1 MIRRH
6 STREKATVKCQILI
20 LIFFPFPHFNAAGNT
35 SAELTSPSSH
45 LSVLSLPLSTVSS
58 HIQPPFFSNQKVCV
72 AFVFLRCQRLWGW
85 FLKCRWSLWVAPRS
99 WARRRDCSGLP
110 TDTSTKTHT
119 KTLIKGHLL
128 HTDKYTNVHTY
139 IAKYAHK
146 YMLTLYEAY
155 LDVECL
161 IAHVYCGTLTLA
173 LALFFYFQSAFQLK
187 YILLVI
193 LSHTSSTQNTC
204 KNIIGN

>member
-1 MIRRH
+1 M
-6 STREKATVKCQILI
+6 
-20 LIFFPFPHFNAAGNT
+20 
-35 SAELTSPSSH
+35 
-45 LSVLSLPLSTVSS
+45 
-58 HIQPPFFSNQKVCV
+58 CV

-128 HTDKYTNVHTY
+128 HTDKYTNVHTSM
-139 IAKYAHK
+139 AKYTHK

-173 LALFFYFQSAFQLK
+173 LALFFLFSKCLPVKVHIASNT
-187 YILLVI
+187 
-193 LSHTSSTQNTC
+193 LSHIKHT
-204 KNIIGN
+204 KNMQEYNRQLDTNAWEPECRINNSCSH